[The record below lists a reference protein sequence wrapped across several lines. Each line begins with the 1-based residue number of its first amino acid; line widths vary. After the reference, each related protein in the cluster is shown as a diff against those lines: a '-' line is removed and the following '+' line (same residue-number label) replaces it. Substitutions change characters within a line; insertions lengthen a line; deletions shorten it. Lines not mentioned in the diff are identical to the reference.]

1 MGYTNLDNVFGYKI
15 PDWVYNQLMV
25 RSKKGSQS
33 SRDESNLA
41 YLSNKTAWVRL
52 VSSIDIKDEYIARI
66 KKPKI
71 EDAIAAAITGTIPK
85 TDASIVAKQY
95 ILFGG
100 TSAYNGVKDS
110 RPEYYLRRGAQTDGT
125 GAYGMLGGEEVRK
138 YGYRPMP
145 GIKSVKVI
153 TQGKLGSI
161 RTAEIQFSVNDKMQL
176 DLIDMLYFKLG
187 YSMFLEWGNTYY
199 YKVNNKDVAIS
210 GTASSETLNNAQLKK
225 SEDLSIDPFE
235 DKLDKDSIRYK
246 IMKNVRESEGNYD
259 AMLGIVTNFN
269 FVSNV
274 NGGYDCTLK
283 LQALGYLGESIRI
296 NGITNLPTAYLQ
308 AIKTLANA
316 ITNTNEKKAA
326 AERQQRVKQEQI
338 NEQTAKND
346 PNEIANY
353 PKCVQKLIDEKQ
365 LKIEPSVE
373 GGTEIAARGKEGS
386 KWESYAFYI
395 NSRYVYNNG
404 KQQVTKSYECDQYNR
419 VVDSETKKPI
429 NSYEQSLSFEELS
442 KLKNVIKTDYKGG
455 YAGIPKDSPGDSF
468 YSISNGDA
476 STKYYAFNKFKKII
490 NFDTLNKIN
499 RSSSVTDEIT
509 VKLNLGKFSLSQNT
523 LIEKANTDTKYDT
536 GEREYRQYYAGS
548 TNFFRTSF
556 DPSDAIFKGLD
567 LRKIYDKGN
576 ALRVLIGGQ
585 LYEDVVSIKNT
596 YVDTLK
602 QKWEF
607 NIYYSKEFD
616 LKNKR
621 ANVEPTAYGYAGKI
635 KLNNTQLAENDK
647 AVLDAII
654 NYVSNP
660 NNSYKVAYFLG
671 NDRKMIATAN
681 VPVILYAL
689 ETKNDIQGPNQTI
702 IKEEQI
708 LKLTFVFDDLSII
721 QDIVVKEDPL
731 AQEYV
736 NPANT
741 AQVKSISEQLQEQ
754 PLEYVKINADELAKS
769 ERSQYRSQIECIL
782 RTIQFNTLSRYVT
795 GEGGSETKTSL
806 EINWTNKGDN
816 TKFLKSIHE
825 NGAFSGM
832 MDIFADPAG
841 NAIIN
846 DYIRNGAYFTNTDAK
861 FKVEAYY
868 GFHRG
873 LMKNPYE
880 DTSREEML
888 KELSKCQI
896 NYKNVFRSLVIP
908 YYQSQDL
915 FESANIHY
923 PCYIPLSWFFF
934 LVNHCCLL
942 YEQSNGRSI
951 FYLDFNTESN
961 LCQSND
967 TMLCT
972 DPYRFIVPFTGD
984 VKSFSKLFEENVLNN
999 EQIIGISGSANVPLW
1014 KEDALSKIVPE
1025 FKKSEGDIGA
1035 YRGRFLNCLV
1045 SIDYLLR
1052 IIKSHSSKDETN
1064 AVYFKTMM
1072 EEIIADFCK
1081 YTGTYNYLRL
1091 AYDDD
1096 SNCFYVIDDQDTP
1109 SNGKILNT
1117 ESHDLPLYGKESIA
1131 TSLQIST
1138 DTSTRIASVI
1148 AISANADVGS
1158 QTTNGVE
1165 ATSFGNSSV
1174 YAIDRYKK
1182 NISAISASNQPKKV
1196 NDTEK
1201 EAAMTFNYAIDS
1213 FYRSAQSSEEM
1224 TGQATNY
1231 YIDRVLKAKNKD
1243 SGSKGTQMLPLGLSF
1258 STDGISGLGIMSGFT
1273 VDDELLPYSYTT
1285 ILSPSQAI
1293 TRRVGFV
1300 VTGLDHTIEGNRWI
1314 TAVKSSMYFL
1324 KSNADYQSK
1333 ISKQTESN
1341 FQVTAINQA
1350 IVGQTS
1356 LQFGN
1361 FKQTSIDPSLQS
1373 VKSNVLATA
1382 DEDEAIYK
1390 WAVATEGTILYVQW
1404 DIYNWR
1410 TGHGSGT
1417 ITLAD
1422 SGKVIQLDARKS
1434 QWPSGLN
1441 RATGT
1446 LTYTD
1451 IGNDVENDGQGA
1463 PRFNNGKVWNPR
1475 MSKRPETPII
1485 TREDADADLKRRIKV
1500 DFKPK
1505 TINALRRNG
1514 IPWNTLPLAVK
1525 VAMVKACYGYGS
1537 VPQFMIDAY
1546 KSGGQTNLAAV
1557 LLSRSQV
1564 VGNTDYGADKAAF
1577 LLS

>member
-25 RSKKGSQS
+25 RSKKNSES

-52 VSSIDIKDEYIARI
+52 VSSIDIKSEYRERLRMPQVDPA
-66 KKPKI
+66 
-71 EDAIAAAITGTIPK
+71 
-85 TDASIVAKQY
+85 IVAKQY

-100 TSAYNGVKDS
+100 TSAYTGVKDS
-110 RPEYYLRRGAQTDGT
+110 RPDYFLRRGIETDGT
-125 GAYGMLGGEEVRK
+125 GAYAMLGEEEVRK

-161 RTAEIQFSVNDKMQL
+161 RSAEIQFSVNDKMQL

-199 YKVNNKDVAIS
+199 YKVNNQNVATS
-210 GTASSETLNNAQLKK
+210 GIESPETLSNAQLKK

-308 AIKTLANA
+308 AIKKLANA
-316 ITNTNEKKAA
+316 ITNANEQKAA
-326 AERQQRVKQEQI
+326 AERQAQVQQEQAK
-338 NEQTAKND
+338 EQAAKND
-346 PNEIANY
+346 PKVKENY
-353 PKCVQKLIDEKQ
+353 PKCVQKLIDDNQ
-365 LKIEPSVE
+365 LEIGPITE
-373 GGTEIAARGKEGS
+373 GGTQIAAKGKKGS
-386 KWESYAFYI
+386 KWTAYAFYI
-395 NSRYVYNNG
+395 NSRYTYNYTR
-404 KQQVTKSYECDQYNR
+404 QQVTKSYECDKYNR
-419 VVDSETKKPI
+419 VIDSKTKEPI
-429 NSYEQSLSFEELS
+429 NVDAQVKTYEELLS
-442 KLKNVIKTDYKGG
+442 NIQKEPSRYTIENVNNRYSDADITDKRITDNIDGVE
-455 YAGIPKDSPGDSF
+455 SR
-468 YSISNGDA
+468 
-476 STKYYAFNKFKKII
+476 YYLFERFKKII
-490 NFDTLNKIN
+490 DVKDDGSREDSINKITVTLDLTPN
-499 RSSSVTDEIT
+499 RLDVINATLSDVINPKKGTSSLT
-509 VKLNLGKFSLSQNT
+509 
-523 LIEKANTDTKYDT
+523 
-536 GEREYRQYYAGS
+536 RQYTAVSNLKIGDGS
-548 TNFFRTSF
+548 FIIKDVN
-556 DPSDAIFKGLD
+556 A
-567 LRKIYDKGN
+567 DKGIDLTIN
-576 ALRVLIGGQ
+576 NIFNQRQVFTKGIVYESTTIIEGTYKDEERDWRFDIRYTNEPDLI
-585 LYEDVVSIKNT
+585 
-596 YVDTLK
+596 
-602 QKWEF
+602 
-607 NIYYSKEFD
+607 
-616 LKNKR
+616 
-621 ANVEPTAYGYAGKI
+621 
-635 KLNNTQLAENDK
+635 
-647 AVLDAII
+647 
-654 NYVSNP
+654 SNP
-660 NNSYKVAYFLG
+660 NKEYEEKDITFYGLDKEIVNRKNITAALSNYLLNKNSKYEIIYFWPYG
-671 NDRKMIATAN
+671 NESDYNAIVCYAK
-681 VPVILYAL
+681 VPVKLYS
-689 ETKNDIQGPNQTI
+689 TKKAISNVGSKTIPESIELVDHYVRFTIAINDLSLIESVDVQGKTI
-702 IKEEQI
+702 TLAEEQ
-708 LKLTFVFDDLSII
+708 
-721 QDIVVKEDPL
+721 
-731 AQEYV
+731 A

-741 AQVKSISEQLQEQ
+741 AQAQSISEQLQEQ

-806 EINWTNKGDN
+806 QINWTDNGDN
-816 TKFLKSIHE
+816 KKFLKSIHE
-825 NGAFSGM
+825 NGAFSEM
-832 MDIFADPAG
+832 IDVFANPTG
-841 NAIIN
+841 NEVIN
-846 DYIRNGAYFTNTDAK
+846 DYITKGTYFTNTDAK

-873 LMKNPYE
+873 LMKNPYKQE
-880 DTSREEML
+880 DNSKMLEEL
-888 KELSKCQI
+888 AKCQI
-896 NYKNVFRSLVIP
+896 DYKNMFRSLVIP

-934 LVNHCCLL
+934 LINHCCLL
-942 YEQSNGRSI
+942 YEQSNSRPI

-972 DPYRFIVPFTGD
+972 DPYRFIVPFTGN
-984 VKSFSKLFEENVLNN
+984 VKSFSKLFEETVLNSSQN
-999 EQIIGISGSANVPLW
+999 QILAVSGSSSETALW
-1014 KEDALSKIVPE
+1014 SEDALSKLVPN

-1052 IIKSHSSKDETN
+1052 VIRSHSSKEETN

-1138 DTSTRIASVI
+1138 ETSTRIASVI
-1148 AISANADVGS
+1148 GISANADVGS
-1158 QTTNGVE
+1158 QTTNGIE
-1165 ATSFGNSSV
+1165 ATSFGNTSV

-1182 NISAISASNQPKKV
+1182 NISAISASNQPKTP

-1201 EAAMTFNYAIDS
+1201 EAAMTFNYAIDC

-1258 STDGISGLGIMSGFT
+1258 STDGISGLGIMNGFT

-1285 ILSPSQAI
+1285 ILSPSQRV

-1333 ISKQTESN
+1333 IDKQTESN

-1361 FKQTSIDPSLQS
+1361 FKQTNINPSLQS
-1373 VKSNVLATA
+1373 VKSDALNTS
-1382 DEDEAIYK
+1382 DEDEAIFK
-1390 WAVATEGTILYVQW
+1390 WAVGTEGTILYVQW

-1422 SGKVIQLDARKS
+1422 SGKVIKLDARKS

-1485 TREDADADLKRRIKV
+1485 TREDADADLRRRIKV
-1500 DFKPK
+1500 DFKPT
-1505 TINALRRNG
+1505 TINTLRKNG
-1514 IPWNTLPLAVK
+1514 IDWSTLPLAVK
-1525 VAMVKACYGYGS
+1525 IAMVKACYGYGN
-1537 VPQFMIDAY
+1537 VPQFMINAY

-1564 VGNTDYGADKAAF
+1564 PNNTDYGAKEASF